1 MIKQCTAGYRT
12 RASGVGDGDSTTEPP
27 VLIYKGTGG
36 LVTNLKRFKILRYLY
51 IDIEPSQVTP
61 IITVGLFCV
70 SM

>member
-12 RASGVGDGDSTTEPP
+12 RASRVGDGDSTTESI
-27 VLIYKGTGG
+27 IYKGTGG

-61 IITVGLFCV
+61 IITVELFCV